1 MRDCRPDLELA
12 RRAAGGDEK
21 SWREI
26 FDRTGGRLFA
36 FLCYQ
41 IGNREEAL
49 DLVQETYLVAF
60 RRLGDYRGD
69 APLEVWLR
77 VIALRKAIDWK
88 RSALRRWRQMRR
100 LEESTVS
107 IDRPE
112 VSIHFD
118 SERAA
123 MAQALAQLSPVQR
136 AVILLRE
143 WEEWSFREIGR
154 ALHCK
159 ESTARVHH
167 TRARRRMRKLLRG
180 SQVSFLATD
189 LEGQQV

>member
-12 RRAAGGDEK
+12 RRAAGGDEP

-26 FDRTGGRLFA
+26 FERTGSRLFA

-69 APLEVWLR
+69 APLEAWLR

-88 RSALRRWRQMRR
+88 RTILRRWKRMRS
-100 LEESTVS
+100 LDESTVS
-107 IDRPE
+107 IDPPE
-112 VSIHFD
+112 ANVHFD
-118 SERAA
+118 SERQALTR
-123 MAQALAQLSPVQR
+123 ALAQLSAFQR

-143 WEEWSFREIGR
+143 WEGWSFRDIGR
-154 ALHCK
+154 ALRCK

-167 TRARRRMRKLLRG
+167 TRARRRMRKLLRE
-180 SQVSFLATD
+180 SHVAFRATD